1 MYKVKYGLVGALIGV
16 IFGGVVY
23 CGQELWAYISCNEVN
38 TETTLKVF
46 GIGVT
51 IGLIIGIIVGA
62 FADKEAKRAA
72 IEAKR
77 QAEEDARIAM
87 QEERERQRQAAIQAE
102 EYILKKWSEARLLPV
117 LKAFDTIESI
127 IDVDDNGNIIY
138 AQPFYDQ
145 HNANNCRRR
154 LEEIQAEAIQKD
166 RSAQYVSY
174 SKHFQT
180 ELNNAI
186 TSLNEL
192 IQATIND
199 YKKFKF
205 DFRASLSDGL
215 CQLAYLTG
223 DNGYLTAANI
233 FDCNA

>member
-145 HNANNCRRR
+145 HNANNCRRK
-154 LEEIQAEAIQKD
+154 LDEIKDEAFYECTVCASNVPGGTFDLILPAYWDTILKEKNLSRACAEPAPPGNLRK
-166 RSAQYVSY
+166 RG
-174 SKHFQT
+174 
-180 ELNNAI
+180 
-186 TSLNEL
+186 
-192 IQATIND
+192 
-199 YKKFKF
+199 
-205 DFRASLSDGL
+205 RA
-215 CQLAYLTG
+215 
-223 DNGYLTAANI
+223 
-233 FDCNA
+233 